1 MSDRFGIDFGVP
13 QGSCLGAL
21 LFVIYSSKLFN
32 IVNKHL
38 PNVHAYADDTQLYL
52 GFKPGDYANVT
63 AAVSSIQSCIP
74 DVQSWMMMDR
84 LKLNL
89 DKAEF
94 LILGTRQQ
102 LEKVISSHLVVG
114 ESRIGPST
122 KVNSLGSWFDFN
134 LDMLSHVN
142 NICSSSFYYIYNMR
156 RIRKYLSQQTALSLI
171 HAFITS
177 KLDYYNSLYLAFLLF
192 TLINFKKFKMLL
204 HTCN

>member
-52 GFKPGDYANVT
+52 GFNPGDYANVT

-84 LKLNL
+84 LKLNP
-89 DKAEF
+89 DKTEF

-102 LEKVISSHLVVG
+102 LEKVIISHLVVG

-142 NICSSSFYYIYNMR
+142 NICSSSFYYIYNIR

-192 TLINFKKFKMLL
+192 TLINFKTFKMLL
-204 HTCN
+204 PYL

>member
-1 MSDRFGIDFGVP
+1 MSDRFGIDFGIP

-52 GFKPGDYANVT
+52 GFNPGDYANVT

-84 LKLNL
+84 LKLNP
-89 DKAEF
+89 DKTEF

-102 LEKVISSHLVVG
+102 LEKVITSHLVVG
-114 ESRIGPST
+114 ESRISPST
-122 KVNSLGSWFDFN
+122 KVKTLRSWFDSN

-142 NICSSSFYYIYNMR
+142 NICSSPFYYIYNRR
-156 RIRKYLSQQTALSLI
+156 RIRKYLFHQTAISLI

-177 KLDYYNSLYLAFLLF
+177 KLDYYNSLL
-192 TLINFKKFKMLL
+192 
-204 HTCN
+204 